1 MATREINAHDK
12 LWAFTVQYPTRKA
25 AAAALGISAVYLG
38 DILNNRRDVPPR
50 ILAKLGLRRA
60 VVAR

>member
-12 LWAFTVQYPTRKA
+12 LWAFVAQYPTRKA
-25 AAAALGISAVYLG
+25 AALALGISAVYLG
-38 DILNNRRDVPPR
+38 DIMNHRRDVPPR
-50 ILAKLGLRRA
+50 ILEQLGLRRA